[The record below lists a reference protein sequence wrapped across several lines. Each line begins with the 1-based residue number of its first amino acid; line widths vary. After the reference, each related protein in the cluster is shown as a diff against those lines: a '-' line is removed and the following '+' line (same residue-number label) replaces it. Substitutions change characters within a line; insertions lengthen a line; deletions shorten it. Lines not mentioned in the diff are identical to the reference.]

1 MLEEYGGCRH
11 VVFLF
16 ACSVVFISILSTGV
30 LSGAGLVELSSAN
43 ETTQNQ
49 SNSSITV
56 NNQTISGSRI
66 VVQSVTIPSSG
77 FVVLDLSGAG
87 VAGVLEEDAVAVSE
101 QLPAGTHQNIT
112 IPINQSPP
120 GGVAN
125 RSSLNNTGNY
135 ETIVYRDSNNNGRF
149 EYLTS
154 GTRTDKPMII
164 GSGAQE
170 RLVSDNAQITIE
182 GSRGDPNATPAPSAT
197 IQFTDQRANGSAVT
211 VESVT
216 LPEGGFVAVHSESYL
231 RPWGDPTQTVLGHS
245 QYLPA
250 GTHQNVSVELTNGS
264 TTQGRSLVAVPS
276 RDTNANQN
284 YDYVETDGF
293 RDVSYTVDGE
303 TVSDQ
308 AAVGGSGSSNSDSTQ
323 DQPSVF
329 GDPTT
334 SPSTTAA
341 SSDTDSSQ
349 KNTSTK
355 STSATATQ
363 SADSGETA
371 SNPIFSNIEWIVG
384 AVLLVVV
391 ILGLYLLLR
400 RG

>member
-16 ACSVVFISILSTGV
+16 ACSVVFICILSTGV

-49 SNSSITV
+49 SNPSITI
-56 NNQTISGSRI
+56 NNQTISGSRV

-101 QLPAGTHQNIT
+101 QLPAGTHQNVT
-112 IPINQSPP
+112 IPVNHSPP

-135 ETIVYRDSNNNGRF
+135 EMIVYQDSNNNSRF

-154 GTRTDKPMII
+154 GTRTDKPLII
-164 GSGAQE
+164 GSGTQE
-170 RLVSDNAQITIE
+170 RLVADNAQITIE
-182 GSRGDPNATPAPSAT
+182 GSRGDPNATPAPSAN
-197 IQFTDQRANGSAVT
+197 IQFTDQRTNGSAVA

-216 LPEGGFVAVHSESYL
+216 LPQGGFVAVHNESYL

-293 RDVSYTVDGE
+293 RDVPYTIDGE

-308 AAVGGSGSSNSDSTQ
+308 AAIGGSGASDPDSTQ
-323 DQPSVF
+323 NQPSVF
-329 GDPTT
+329 GGPAT
-334 SPSTTAA
+334 SSSTTAA
-341 SSDTDSSQ
+341 SSDTDTSQ
-349 KNTSTK
+349 K

-371 SNPIFSNIEWIVG
+371 SNPIFSNIEWVVG
-384 AVLLVVV
+384 IVLLVV